1 MMNTPQK
8 RILVITGPTA
18 VGKTT
23 YAIGAADTFSGEIVS
38 ADSMQIY
45 KYMDIGSAKPTYEE
59 LSRIRH
65 HMVGVIDP
73 AIPFSAAQ
81 YQSIAKKKIAEIIK
95 RNKLPIITGGT
106 GLYINSLLYD
116 LDFSESQS
124 PGVMRQLL
132 IDEAEL
138 KGKEYMHERLKSL
151 NSNISE
157 RIHPNNVKRVI
168 RAIEILETTGNPIN
182 EFSKSYQKT
191 TDYDFIFIGLNRDRD
206 ELYQRINRRVDELIK
221 AGLAEEVKELMAR
234 GLKETDI
241 AMKGIGYKEVIS
253 YFNGKYDIDEAI
265 RLIKRN
271 TRRYAKRQITWFKR
285 DPYIH
290 WINISKFKG
299 ENEAFSYMI
308 NHIREAMDSD

>member
-1 MMNTPQK
+1 
-8 RILVITGPTA
+8 
-18 VGKTT
+18 
-23 YAIGAADTFSGEIVS
+23 
-38 ADSMQIY
+38 
-45 KYMDIGSAKPTYEE
+45 
-59 LSRIRH
+59 
-65 HMVGVIDP
+65 MVGVIDP